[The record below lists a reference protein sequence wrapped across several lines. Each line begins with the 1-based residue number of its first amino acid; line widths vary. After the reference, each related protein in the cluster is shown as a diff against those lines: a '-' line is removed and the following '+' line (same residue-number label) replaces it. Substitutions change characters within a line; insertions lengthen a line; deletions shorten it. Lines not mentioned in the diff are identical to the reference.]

1 MRPNGIPEDERRAE
15 AREGRPTGSPPRLS
29 RVLGRLL
36 YRYADAD
43 TELRLQ
49 ARFLV
54 ALGAVVVA
62 LFAGIMAYSLAVQLY
77 PDSGAGRVAWAV
89 IAAEFMGLLAAA
101 AAVAVIARGRLILG
115 TNLLLCTLMAS
126 LWGVMFSDGAE
137 ALIRLDS
144 IVFAVAFLSL
154 APLAAGGRPWPIFGY
169 TVANVALLFALVA
182 IERPSLGLSPGA
194 LADFLA
200 DSTVAMVLAATIGA
214 AVHGIAK
221 AALDRARVDLE
232 ARRVAEEALR
242 RLNRELEGTVAERTA
257 ALSEANANLR
267 GLNAGLSRALEDLR
281 LAQDTAIAS
290 EKLAALGRLAAGL
303 AHELNT
309 PLAAI
314 ASSNRTARRLMGE
327 SLAELGAAFSRLPA
341 EAVAFIRKAA
351 KTGAGIAVDPR
362 EERLARKRALAAL
375 REAGVP
381 DADQAAEDLVEFGV
395 AGDAESLVPLLLR
408 SGVEEFLSTLR
419 GVAGASRAVAVSEEA
434 VSKAARVVSALRAYV
449 GGASEEAPR
458 AVELASELRAVA
470 DLHFNQTK
478 KGITVELDAQAGLA
492 ALARVD
498 EVDRI
503 LFNVFT
509 NAVQAVGT
517 SGRIIARASAE
528 GGKAIV
534 TIADSG
540 PGIPAGIRDR
550 IFEPF
555 FTTKAQGEGTGMG
568 LDIARR
574 LAKANGGDIRFESE
588 PGRTV
593 FRVELPLAEPVPLAP
608 GREVQEGAN
617 DA

>member
-1 MRPNGIPEDERRAE
+1 MRPKGNPEDERRAGK
-15 AREGRPTGSPPRLS
+15 REGRPIGSPSRLS
-29 RVLGRLL
+29 RVLGGLL

-77 PDSGAGRVAWAV
+77 PDSGVGRVAWAV
-89 IAAEFMGLLAAA
+89 IAAELMGLLAAA

-126 LWGVMFSDGAE
+126 LWAVMFSDGAE
-137 ALIRLDS
+137 AIIRLDS
-144 IVFAVAFLSL
+144 IVFAVALLSL
-154 APLAAGGRPWPIFGY
+154 APLAAGGRPWPIVGY
-169 TVANVALLFALVA
+169 TGANVAILFAFAA
-182 IERPSLGLSPGA
+182 IEGPSLGLSPGA
-194 LADFLA
+194 LTDFLA
-200 DSTVAMVLAATIGA
+200 DSTVAMILAAAIGA
-214 AVHGIAK
+214 AVHGITR

-242 RLNRELEGTVAERTA
+242 RLNRELEGTVAERTS

-281 LAQDTAIAS
+281 LAQDTVLTT

-314 ASSNRTARRLMGE
+314 ASSNRATGKLMGE
-327 SLAELGAAFSRLPA
+327 SFAELGAALSRLPA

-351 KTGAGIAVDPR
+351 RTGAEIAVDPG
-362 EERLARKRALAAL
+362 EERLARKGALAAL
-375 REAGVP
+375 RQAGVP
-381 DADQAAEDLVEFGV
+381 NAERAAEDLMEFGL
-395 AGDAESLVPLLLR
+395 AGDAEAMAPLLLR
-408 SGVEEFLSTLR
+408 PCAEEFLSTLR
-419 GVAGASRAVAVSEEA
+419 GVAGARRALAVSEEA
-434 VSKAARVVSALRAYV
+434 VSKASRVVSALRAYV

-458 AVELASELRAVA
+458 AVELASELRSVA
-470 DLHFNQTK
+470 DLHYNQTK
-478 KGITVELDAQAGLA
+478 KGIAVELDAQAGLA
-492 ALARVD
+492 AFARVD

-517 SGRIIARASAE
+517 SGRIVARASAE

-574 LAKANGGDIRFESE
+574 LARANGGEIRFESE

-593 FRVELPLAEPVPLAP
+593 FRVELPLAEPAPLAP
-608 GREVQEGAN
+608 GPQGREGAN